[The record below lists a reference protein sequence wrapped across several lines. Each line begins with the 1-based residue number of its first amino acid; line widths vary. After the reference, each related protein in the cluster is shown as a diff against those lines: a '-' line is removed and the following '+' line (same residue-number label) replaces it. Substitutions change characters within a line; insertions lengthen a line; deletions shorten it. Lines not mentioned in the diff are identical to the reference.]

1 MRSPDVICEQWERNL
16 SFSSADVCGAGMCD
30 APLRMSAG
38 EASVVQPKIA
48 LQSNT
53 KIDQVLAEK
62 AWLQKISMPYT
73 MDGHWKF

>member
-1 MRSPDVICEQWERNL
+1 MRSPAVICEQWERNL
-16 SFSSADVCGAGMCD
+16 YFSSADVCGAVMCD

-38 EASVVQPKIA
+38 EASVVRPKIA

-62 AWLQKISMPYT
+62 VWLQKISMHYT
-73 MDGHWKF
+73 MDCHWKF